1 MSTMLT
7 IETASVIIKLPLQ
20 SPVVYLNFCSG
31 RFAHVFFGLCRSSE
45 VLPIHCFMLFITVMC
60 SYIASWDVSTD
71 VDNGR
76 ATYSLCL
83 TLLGCGAI
91 IYPTKFSAGV
101 MQLEFS
107 LHKINSQEI
116 CLLYWKEFQAIQK
129 PFHIHELHGIKVSR
143 VASIVIKFD
152 HHIRILLCTSTACSH
167 PRPPYTH
174 SKCVLIIWTHE
185 NMHVNI

>member
-1 MSTMLT
+1 MLVLMLT
-7 IETASVIIKLPLQ
+7 MEE
-20 SPVVYLNFCSG
+20 
-31 RFAHVFFGLCRSSE
+31 R
-45 VLPIHCFMLFITVMC
+45 PIVC
-60 SYIASWDVSTD
+60 
-71 VDNGR
+71 
-76 ATYSLCL
+76 
-83 TLLGCGAI
+83 LGCGAI

-116 CLLYWKEFQAIQK
+116 CLLYWKELQAIQK

-174 SKCVLIIWTHE
+174 SKRVLIIWTHE